1 MILHV
6 HKDKINQLDLIKVAI
21 EFVDRIDSR
30 KQVFG
35 KFTVHDIIKKA
46 RVQHKETLACVP
58 DHLKS
63 GLEHRLGDANILTS
77 LRTTF

>member
-1 MILHV
+1 MILMYV
-6 HKDKINQLDLIKVAI
+6 HKDKLDQTLDQLDLIKVAN

-46 RVQHKETLACVP
+46 RVQHKETQ
-58 DHLKS
+58 
-63 GLEHRLGDANILTS
+63 TY
-77 LRTTF
+77 